1 MGSVMNKI
9 IVFLG
14 LGYSIALLIGLIFL
28 KNTIIYTD
36 VFVCMYT
43 CVMLINALLKSQKHK
58 KLLLVLSFAYLVL
71 TIMSTLYSLFVMPK
85 YGMIT
90 FVITMLL
97 IIFQPIAFYLS
108 YTLGKRDIKK
118 Y

>member
-1 MGSVMNKI
+1 MGNVMNKI
-9 IVFLG
+9 IILFG
-14 LGYSIALLIGLIFL
+14 LGHSITLLTGLFFL
-28 KNTIIYTD
+28 KHTIIYTD

-43 CVMLINALLKSQKHK
+43 CAMLINALLKSKKHK

-90 FVITMLL
+90 FVITMFL

>member
-43 CVMLINALLKSQKHK
+43 CALLIATLLKSQKHK
-58 KLLLVLSFAYLVL
+58 KLLLVLSFLYLVL
-71 TIMSTLYSLFVMPK
+71 TIMSMLYSLFAIPK
-85 YGMIT
+85 YGMFT
-90 FVITMLL
+90 FVITVVL
-97 IIFQPIAFYLS
+97 IIFQPIVFYLAS
-108 YTLGKRDIKK
+108 TIGQRDIKK
-118 Y
+118 D